1 MNNGHLRRLIIFGS
15 IVLAGLMTVQIY
27 WFKQAFD
34 VSEKQLDH
42 RVQIAIMRVADSVST
57 GAKVSKLSRNFFFV
71 NSETNFDNNVI
82 DSLVRTEFERI
93 DPSLDYEL
101 GVYKAEDD
109 KIGQTNRGGDRNSE
123 SRAFNT

>member
-1 MNNGHLRRLIIFGS
+1 
-15 IVLAGLMTVQIY
+15 MTVQIY